1 MEKKVIPISAE
12 LHQELKD
19 YCQENG
25 LVMSKFIEKIL
36 KATLEKEKESERN
49 SKMNKRTVPDYS
61 PKKINRD
68 LD

>member
-1 MEKKVIPISAE
+1 MEKKVIPISAD

-36 KATLEKEKESERN
+36 KAALDAEKENERN
-49 SKMNKRTVPDYS
+49 SKINKRTVPDYS

-68 LD
+68 VD